1 MPGIS
6 NRAGKVPLSPFRKL
20 VPFADKAKEAGKKVY
35 HLNIGQPDILTPAS
49 AIEQFKKTPMKVI
62 EYSPAVGVTSYR
74 KKLSGYYQKNGMP
87 VDPNHI
93 VVTTGASEAIQ
104 MLCFSCMDKGD
115 ELIIPEPFYANYNGF
130 TQIAD
135 VKIRPITCSI
145 EDGFALPSVEQFEEL
160 ITEKT
165 KGVFITNPS
174 NPTGTFYEREVLEQ
188 LGHLV
193 KKHDLYL
200 IIDEV
205 YREFCFDGQEFFSG
219 LNIKGLEDHV
229 IVVDSVSKRFSA
241 CGVRVGAI
249 VTKNEA
255 VLESI
260 TRYAKLRLSPPA
272 LGQMLSEA
280 MLDNEEDYLREAKAE
295 YDRRRMTVYRRL
307 SAMPGVVSYKP
318 GGAFYC
324 FAKFPVKSAEHFC
337 QWLLESFDHNGE
349 TVMLSPGEGFY
360 ATPGLGVDEVR
371 LAFVLNS
378 EALERAMDC
387 LEEAL
392 KVYPGRLER
401 KELLIFKV

>member
-20 VPFADKAKEAGKKVY
+20 VPYADKAKEAGKKVY

-49 AIEQFKKTPMKVI
+49 AIEQFKKIPMKVI
-62 EYSPAVGVTSYR
+62 AYSPAVGITSYR
-74 KKLSGYYQKNGMP
+74 KKLAGYYHKNGMP
-87 VDPNHI
+87 VDPDHI

-104 MLCFSCMDKGD
+104 MLCFSCMDNGD

-145 EDGFALPSVEQFEEL
+145 EDGFALPSVDQFEEL
-160 ITEKT
+160 INEKT
-165 KGVFITNPS
+165 KGIFITNPS
-174 NPTGTFYEREVLEQ
+174 NPTGTFYGKEELEQ
-188 LGHLV
+188 LGRLV

-219 LNIKGLEDHV
+219 LNLDGLEDHV

-249 VTKNEA
+249 VTKNEE

-280 MLDNEEDYLREAKAE
+280 MLDNEEDYLREAKME

-337 QWLLESFDHNGE
+337 QWLLEEFEYHGA

-371 LAFVLNS
+371 IAFVLNS
-378 EALERAMDC
+378 EDLESAMDC

-392 KVYPGRLER
+392 KVYPGKLEE
-401 KELLIFKV
+401 KKVLVEKI